1 MPLAWLTEPVCSL
14 DPRKP
19 VLSYGLCLAQWADL
33 FGGGGGYYTL
43 LAFQAGCLGI
53 LAYNPWRWTQFYP
66 MLRNNGKVLEKNN
79 LSRALGFPQLFV
91 CCYQA
96 LKTLEIHYGHIDREN
111 DFMLATTN
119 AKSSGICKTN
129 YILIRKE
136 KEG

>member
-1 MPLAWLTEPVCSL
+1 M
-14 DPRKP
+14 
-19 VLSYGLCLAQWADL
+19 
-33 FGGGGGYYTL
+33 
-43 LAFQAGCLGI
+43 
-53 LAYNPWRWTQFYP
+53 
-66 MLRNNGKVLEKNN
+66 GKFWKKNN

-119 AKSSGICKTN
+119 AKCSGICKMN

-136 KEG
+136 EGGGKESWVFFFPNPPLAFLRAKM